1 MVKNW
6 QSRVKIPSNYVM
18 SHQASKWSQGSRY
31 KIYEKYNLAPA
42 WKTVACIRS
51 IIQISSHLGVIK
63 SWAEVCGGWATIHNI
78 QSIQEGTLS
87 VSTYFL
93 VISFTNYN
101 ASSVVWSIKILI
113 VYTPQWF
120 WFRCLT
126 KLLDKTSPKAL
137 HNLQITQEYKH
148 YRAINQNPVSKQ

>member
-42 WKTVACIRS
+42 WKTVACIGT
-51 IIQISSHLGVIK
+51 IIQISSHLSVIK
-63 SWAEVCGGWATIHNI
+63 SWAEVCGGGRGIIQNI
-78 QSIQEGTLS
+78 QSIREGTTLLKPQRIF
-87 VSTYFL
+87 FL
-93 VISFTNYN
+93 IIKSFTAYN

-113 VYTPQWF
+113 VYIPQWS

-126 KLLDKTSPKAL
+126 KLLDKTESLKAV
-137 HNLQITQEYKH
+137 HNLQ
-148 YRAINQNPVSKQ
+148 

>member
-42 WKTVACIRS
+42 WKTVACIGT
-51 IIQISSHLGVIK
+51 IIQISSHLSVIK
-63 SWAEVCGGWATIHNI
+63 SWAEVCGGWGIIQNI
-78 QSIQEGTLS
+78 QSIREGTTLLKPQRIF
-87 VSTYFL
+87 FL
-93 VISFTNYN
+93 IIKSFTAYN

-113 VYTPQWF
+113 VYIPMVLIQM
-120 WFRCLT
+120 
-126 KLLDKTSPKAL
+126 LDKTAWQDRVTKSSSQLAITGSIQAL
-137 HNLQITQEYKH
+137 LQDH
-148 YRAINQNPVSKQ
+148 